1 MKLNAESKDYPSFD
15 YYSLRVAESMNKP
28 SKLLTKYSS
37 SRLPDD
43 DIAMHELDYSSKEN
57 PCPH

>member
-1 MKLNAESKDYPSFD
+1 MKLKAESKDYPSFD

-37 SRLPDD
+37 SRVPED
-43 DIAMHELDYSSKEN
+43 DIAMHELDDSSK
-57 PCPH
+57 